1 MSTSR
6 SRSGARTPSERRHV
20 GLTLPRRVKERM
32 LDAASV
38 LDWSAGDWVLAVA
51 AEHGEQ
57 LRSAL
62 EGHEVRKR
70 PAVPDATFTAL
81 YVTDD
86 ERDELDDQAVACR
99 LNRSAFV
106 TAVAQ
111 LGLGEQIGE
120 VLAPLLAARSQP
132 GDAAQPADGPTSG

>member
-1 MSTSR
+1 MATSR

-20 GLTLPRRVKERM
+20 GLTLPRGVKERM

-51 AEHGEQ
+51 AEHGQQ
-57 LRSAL
+57 LRAAL

-70 PAVPDATFTAL
+70 PKVPAATFTAL
-81 YVTDD
+81 YLTPD
-86 ERDELDDQAVACR
+86 ERDELDDQTIACR

-111 LGLGEQIGE
+111 LGLGEQVDE
-120 VLAPLLAARSQP
+120 VVAPLLASASRP
-132 GDAAQPADGPTSG
+132 VDATQPADEPTPG